1 MYKFASTDIPDFIT
15 VKSIVSVSRTIR
27 NGNENSSDGEVHD
40 FWEFLC
46 IKKGEINILVDGEV
60 YHLTPGQLI
69 IYPPHSFHSVA
80 ASHEAIIYIACFST
94 DSKAMSDFK
103 RNIIDL
109 NEQQLEALTHLVF
122 LGKHL
127 FAPAPQDIYDRGMIP
142 KENTKDYELQRV
154 SNMLELFLLDL
165 YETESEEVSQS
176 NVVTINNAN
185 YRSEQFQ
192 KLTDYLKT
200 NLEQNLTLEQISS
213 DCSISIPNLHR
224 LCRKQCGCG
233 PITYFIS
240 LKIGTAKK
248 LIRQTSLNFTQISA
262 RLGFSSLNYFSKL
275 FKARTG
281 MTPSEYAKSN
291 YE

>member
-27 NGNENSSDGEVHD
+27 NGNENSNDGEVHD

-80 ASHEAIIYIACFST
+80 ASHEAIINVVCFAT
-94 DSKAMSDFK
+94 DSRAMSDFK
-103 RNIIDL
+103 RTIIDL
-109 NEQQLEALTHLVF
+109 NEYQLESLTRLVT

-127 FAPAPQDIYDRGMIP
+127 FTLAPPEVYDRGMIP
-142 KENTKDYELQRV
+142 KESTKDYELQRV

-176 NVVTINNAN
+176 NVLTINNAN

-192 KLTDYLKT
+192 KLTDYLKS

-240 LKIGTAKK
+240 LKIGVAKK
-248 LIRQTSLNFTQISA
+248 LIRQSSLNFTQISQE
-262 RLGFSSLNYFSKL
+262 LGFSTLNYFSKL
-275 FKARTG
+275 FKSKTG
-281 MTPSEYAKSN
+281 MTPSEYAKSH